1 MAKHNIYLVGFM
13 GTGKS
18 TIGRELARVMGRKF
32 IDIDQELEKRHG
44 GSVSSL
50 FKEHGEQWFRERE
63 EELCAELAQS
73 SNRVVATGGGSLI
86 NPANF
91 EAFQKSGLLVCL
103 YTQRDCLVERLERN
117 EKRPLLQNVD
127 DVGERVDQLFQERRY
142 LYERIKI
149 RIDTTNYTPLETAK
163 RIAELL
169 RTRQRILNKLRD
181 QYIDLS

>member
-32 IDIDQELEKRHG
+32 IDMDQELEKRHG
-44 GSVSSL
+44 GSVSGL
-50 FKEHGEQWFRERE
+50 FKEHGEQWFRDRE

-73 SNRVVATGGGSLI
+73 SNRIVATGGGSLI
-86 NPANF
+86 NLANF
-91 EAFQKSGLLVCL
+91 EVFQKSGLLICL

-117 EKRPLLQNVD
+117 EKRPLLQNTN
-127 DVGERVDQLFQERRY
+127 VGKRVDQLLKERQY